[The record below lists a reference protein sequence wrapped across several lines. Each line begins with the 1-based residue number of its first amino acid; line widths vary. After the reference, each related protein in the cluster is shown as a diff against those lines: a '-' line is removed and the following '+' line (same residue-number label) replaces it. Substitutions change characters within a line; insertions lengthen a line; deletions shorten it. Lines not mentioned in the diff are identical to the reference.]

1 MSIAKVSD
9 MLMGVFGKRGGLV
22 IDDTDN
28 HAGHFVAITITEAAA
43 FTTFTATG
51 WTGTITGI
59 TFPIGMTIYA
69 DITVIKLASGSAIAY
84 YR

>member
-1 MSIAKVSD
+1 MSMAKLSD
-9 MLMGVFGKRGGLV
+9 MLMGIFGKRGGLI
-22 IDDTDN
+22 IDNTTN
-28 HAGHFVAITITEAAA
+28 HPGHFVKITITEAAA

-51 WTGTITGI
+51 WSGTITGI
-59 TFPIGMTIYA
+59 TFPAGMSIYA